1 MLHFEYWVAKQ
12 YVVITI
18 LLNINHMGTHVHTHK
33 HIFTQE
39 EKRLKGNLPDFNDI
53 SLSIG

>member
-1 MLHFEYWVAKQ
+1 MLHFEYWDAKQ

>member
-1 MLHFEYWVAKQ
+1 MLHFENWDAKQ

-18 LLNINHMGTHVHTHK
+18 LLNINHMGTHVHTNK

-39 EKRLKGNLPDFNDI
+39 RNRQKGNLPDFNDI